1 MSKFEI
7 RNHVDK
13 LRRDGGKDS
22 DFGDRSYHC
31 PVCDAPNFKVNIKTG
46 KWFSWSCDCA
56 STEEGKRE
64 IRQIVSPYKLSTPQA
79 KKEYIY
85 KHKDGTPLIKVV
97 RFDSG
102 TGKKDIHQ
110 KSLIEFKQ

>member
-1 MSKFEI
+1 MSKFDM

-22 DFGDRSYHC
+22 DYGDRSYHC

-56 STEEGKRE
+56 STEEGKGKLGKHY
-64 IRQIVSPYKLSTPQA
+64 RQLNYQLQNL
-79 KKEYIY
+79 KKN
-85 KHKDGTPLIKVV
+85 LFMRIKME
-97 RFDSG
+97 
-102 TGKKDIHQ
+102 
-110 KSLIEFKQ
+110 LL

>member
-1 MSKFEI
+1 MSKFDI

-22 DFGDRSYHC
+22 DYGDRSYHC

-64 IRQIVSPYKLSTPQA
+64 IRQALSPAKLSTP
-79 KKEYIY
+79 KSEKVFIY
-85 KHKDGTPLIKVV
+85 EDKNGTPLIKVI
-97 RFDSG
+97 RLRS
-102 TGKKDIHQ
+102 
-110 KSLIEFKQ
+110 